1 MAITN
6 SDNQRFQLFLS
17 FLYFNFDSLTKCCN
31 FGRLNLKIKVKM
43 SKTNIL
49 IVEDESIIA
58 KDIQQSLK
66 KLGYS
71 VMGICS
77 TGEEAIRSTE
87 ELQPDLVLMDI
98 MLKGDMSGIE
108 AATQIHDKFNIPVIY
123 LTAYADESTLSKAKL
138 SEPYGYIIKPFK
150 EIDLRTSIEMSIY
163 KHEKETDVKKELDS
177 LYSIVE
183 NKESKDILFV
193 KSNSRLVKVKS
204 SDIYYVEALKDYVV
218 INTAGARY
226 TIHST
231 MKDIEKKLSQTDF
244 VRVHRSFIVRIDKI
258 IAIEQP
264 NLILEED
271 KKLIPIGGSYKDDLA
286 KRLNIV

>member
-1 MAITN
+1 
-6 SDNQRFQLFLS
+6 
-17 FLYFNFDSLTKCCN
+17 
-31 FGRLNLKIKVKM
+31 M

-58 KDIQQSLK
+58 KDIQHSLK
-66 KLGYS
+66 KLGYT

-77 TGEEAIRSTE
+77 TGEDAVRATE
-87 ELQPDLVLMDI
+87 ELKPDLVLMDI
-98 MLKGDMSGIE
+98 MLKGDISGID
-108 AATQIHDKFNIPVIY
+108 AAGQIREKYNIPIIF
-123 LTAYADESTLSKAKL
+123 LTAYADESTLSKAKI

-163 KHEKETDVKKELDS
+163 KHEKETDVKKERDF

-183 NKESKDILFV
+183 NKDSKDILFV

-218 INTAGARY
+218 INTASARY
-226 TIHST
+226 TIHAT
-231 MKDIEKKLSQTDF
+231 MKDIEKKLPSNDF
-244 VRVHRSFIVRIDKI
+244 IRVHRSFIVRIDKI

-271 KKLIPIGGSYKDDLA
+271 KKLIPIGGSYKDALA
-286 KRLNIV
+286 KRLNIM